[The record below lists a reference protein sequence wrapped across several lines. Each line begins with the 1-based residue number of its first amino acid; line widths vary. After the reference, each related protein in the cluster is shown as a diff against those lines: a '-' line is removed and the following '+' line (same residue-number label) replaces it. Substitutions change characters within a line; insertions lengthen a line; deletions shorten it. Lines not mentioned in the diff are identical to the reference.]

1 MGSDQVDP
9 GRAGVLMMTEVL
21 IGFISAYLLA
31 NELISFREA
40 IGAVFILS
48 APLVELHYSGKAN

>member
-1 MGSDQVDP
+1 
-9 GRAGVLMMTEVL
+9 MMTEVL

-48 APLVELHYSGKAN
+48 APLVELHYSGKDN